1 MVPPDQ
7 NGERGNMA
15 LLREFIIFGIKQAAA
30 SVFAASFLLI
40 LALSRQ
46 IEFPGLARYDFL
58 FLAALAIQ
66 LLLILSRLETAR
78 EVATLSL
85 FHVLGVVLELF
96 KTSPGVG
103 SWAYPEV
110 AHFRIA
116 TVPLYSGF
124 MYAAIA
130 SYMMQSWRIFHL
142 RLSGL
147 PSFWIG
153 AILSVLIYANF
164 FTNHY
169 IWDLRWPLAIAVLV
183 SHRHTTVYFTVT
195 KCERSMPLVLSFL
208 LIGFFIWVAENI
220 GTYFGGWVYPS
231 QLRAWA
237 IVGPHKITS
246 WMLLVIVSFLIVAM
260 LKRAF
265 PPSGIG
271 LWVRQR
277 AVR

>member
-1 MVPPDQ
+1 
-7 NGERGNMA
+7 MA

-46 IEFPGLARYDFL
+46 IEIPGLARYDFL
-58 FLAALAIQ
+58 FLAALGIQ
-66 LLLILSRLETAR
+66 FLLILSRLETVR

-85 FHVLGVVLELF
+85 FHALGVALELF

-103 SWAYPEV
+103 SWSYPEV
-110 AHFRIA
+110 AYFRIA

-124 MYAAIA
+124 MYAAVA
-130 SYMMQSWRIFHL
+130 SYMMQSWRILHL
-142 RLSGL
+142 RLTGL
-147 PSFWIG
+147 PSLLVG
-153 AILSVLIYANF
+153 GTLCVLIYANF
-164 FTNHY
+164 FANHY
-169 IWDLRWPLAIAVLV
+169 IWDLRWPLAIAVIV
-183 SHRHTTVYFTVT
+183 SHRHTMVHFTVVER
-195 KCERSMPLVLSFL
+195 ERSMPLVLSFL
-208 LIGFFIWVAENI
+208 LIGFFIWIAENI
-220 GTYFGGWVYPS
+220 GTFYGAWVYPT

-271 LWVRQR
+271 LWARQR
-277 AVR
+277 MAR